1 MPKEWVLNNAMNRW
15 QLNRPRYVGRVA
27 EEIRKCAPKSLE
39 EWERYYFSHVRPRL
53 CPPDISTEE
62 WLQELGRRLYMKI
75 TENLRAEIDEVTED
89 DCIAYVRELVIQRTY
104 QGYVTEKRTVYEQL
118 QSMLGVP
125 IQPAPDEWDRRY
137 NVDFFIRVGDNYI
150 GLQIKPITFSQTPEL
165 HQWREWIRKSHK
177 RFEKEQGGKVFIVFS
192 LTEGRSKRIWN
203 EEVVEAI
210 RDEISRLSR

>member
-1 MPKEWVLNNAMNRW
+1 M
-15 QLNRPRYVGRVA
+15 
-27 EEIRKCAPKSLE
+27 
-39 EWERYYFSHVRPRL
+39 
-53 CPPDISTEE
+53 
-62 WLQELGRRLYMKI
+62 YMKI